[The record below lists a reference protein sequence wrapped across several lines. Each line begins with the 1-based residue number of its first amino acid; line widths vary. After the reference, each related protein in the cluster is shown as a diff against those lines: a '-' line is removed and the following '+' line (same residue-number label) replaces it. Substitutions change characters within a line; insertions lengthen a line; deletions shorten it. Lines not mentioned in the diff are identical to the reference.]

1 MAIGRIALV
10 QLGAD
15 IEINRAFLRNLFATY
30 SLKFL
35 AVFAGKKQINQRNQK
50 TTVRKS
56 TVDSFSKKTKPEL
69 SNSFF
74 QKIISLLKK
83 EELI

>member
-1 MAIGRIALV
+1 ML
-10 QLGAD
+10 
-15 IEINRAFLRNLFATY
+15 
-30 SLKFL
+30 
-35 AVFAGKKQINQRNQK
+35 AGKKQINQRNQK

>member
-1 MAIGRIALV
+1 ML
-10 QLGAD
+10 
-15 IEINRAFLRNLFATY
+15 
-30 SLKFL
+30 
-35 AVFAGKKQINQRNQK
+35 AGKKQINQRNQK
-50 TTVRKS
+50 TTVPKS